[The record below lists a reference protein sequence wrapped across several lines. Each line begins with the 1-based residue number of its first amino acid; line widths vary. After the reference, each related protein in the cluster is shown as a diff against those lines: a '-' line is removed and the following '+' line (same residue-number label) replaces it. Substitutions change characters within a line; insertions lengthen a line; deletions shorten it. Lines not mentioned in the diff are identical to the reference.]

1 MVTVPSRRTALRAGF
16 LAALVVVA
24 GLAGA
29 AGSRALA
36 GTCKAGVRK
45 LNGVSAQ
52 TFCGPA
58 TATVHVAGRTFR
70 FTQGNCVK
78 TADYVSVN
86 IGTVMLGQSARRQ
99 PNYFGLD
106 IGRIPG
112 SGSPPAR
119 KDGRYRSGTVLTME
133 YADKTYDVLS
143 GVAMLQGNRTH
154 GTING
159 KTFSGQALSGT
170 FHC

>member
-1 MVTVPSRRTALRAGF
+1 MVTVTRHRRRSRWGF
-16 LAALVVVA
+16 VTVLVLVIA
-24 GLAGA
+24 LAGA
-29 AGSRALA
+29 VGPRALA
-36 GTCKAGVRK
+36 GACQAGVRK
-45 LNGVSAQ
+45 VNGVSAQ

-70 FTQGNCVK
+70 FAEGNCVK

-86 IGTVMLGQSARRQ
+86 IGTVMLAQTAKRQ
-99 PNYFGLD
+99 PDYFGLD

-119 KDGRYRSGTVLTME
+119 KDGSYRSGTVLTVE
-133 YADKTYDVLS
+133 YADQTYDVLA
-143 GVAMLQGNRTH
+143 GVATLTGNRTQ
-154 GTING
+154 GTVSG
-159 KTFSGQALSGT
+159 KTFSGQPLTGT